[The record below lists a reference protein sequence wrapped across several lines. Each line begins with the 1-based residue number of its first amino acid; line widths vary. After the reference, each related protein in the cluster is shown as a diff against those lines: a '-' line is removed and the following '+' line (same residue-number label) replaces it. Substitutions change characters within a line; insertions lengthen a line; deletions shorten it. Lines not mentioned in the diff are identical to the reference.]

1 VFRTNYICF
10 DILCTQLWS
19 KILIINIS
27 IVLNNKTLENIK
39 KQYKFVSNTKIFKI
53 SLNKSKIYLQFNFIK
68 YIEKYIKDLQYIL
81 LAQVKNS

>member
-1 VFRTNYICF
+1 MFRTNYICF